1 MAMSFFNIYVIYT
14 ISMNNTNRIVQI
26 GSTIYLKKLKRVVI
40 ITLLKDNPDPLS
52 GKITIE
58 SPLGE
63 LLLGKKEK
71 DKIRYN
77 DIEYK
82 IEKIR

>member
-1 MAMSFFNIYVIYT
+1 
-14 ISMNNTNRIVQI
+14 MNNTNRIVQI

>member
-40 ITLLKDNPDPLS
+40 ITLLKDNTDPLS

>member
-26 GSTIYLKKLKRVVI
+26 GSTIYLKKLKRVVV

-77 DIEYK
+77 NIEYK